1 MHLGMKS
8 RTLCAGLF
16 LWALGWSSASLAET
30 LPAKSLALLA
40 DRVASKD
47 QAASNAA
54 ILSLRQ
60 QGYAGIQAFL
70 NTYKDDLKS
79 ERSQPKL
86 KAALDSICQQKDC
99 DASGLYWYTDLKLA
113 EAAARASG
121 KPILSLRLLGNL
133 NEELSCANSRFFR
146 TVLYPNAEVSQLL
159 RDRFIL
165 HWQSVRPVPKVT
177 IDFGDGRKLERT
189 LTGNSIHY
197 ILDSNGRPVDA
208 LPGLYSP
215 RAFYRQLLVSE
226 KAVKQATSLASPPK
240 VVEFWR
246 QYHRDRL
253 AEIQTNWDKDLS
265 RLGQSSQ
272 PLPGIVA
279 STSLSQRETSLSQRE
294 VSLSQQA
301 PNAETA
307 GRIAIG
313 KAVVEMPILRRTA
326 VLPTNQIAT
335 KMDDPIW
342 ARLTPLYT
350 NDARLDANSQMV
362 IRRKLSPGQSYKAV
376 LQRFENAIAQDS
388 IRNEYLLYPQ
398 IQQWFIGWSNASD
411 LQALNERVYA
421 ELFLTPNSDP
431 WLGLLP
437 QDTYT
442 GIAP

>member
-16 LWALGWSSASLAET
+16 LLALGWSSASLAET
-30 LPAKSLALLA
+30 PPAKSLALQV

-47 QAASNAA
+47 RAVSNDA

-70 NTYKDDLKS
+70 DTYKDDLKS
-79 ERSQPKL
+79 ELSQPKL

-99 DASGLYWYTDLKLA
+99 DASRLYWYTDLKLA
-113 EAAARASG
+113 EAAARVSG

-133 NEELSCANSRFFR
+133 DEELSCANSRFFR
-146 TVLYPNAEVSQLL
+146 TVLYPNAEISQLL

-197 ILDSNGRPVDA
+197 ILDPNGRPVDA

-226 KAVKQATSLASPPK
+226 KAVKQATSLAGTLK
-240 VVEFWR
+240 AVEFWR

-253 AEIQTNWDKDLS
+253 AEIQTNWDNDLS
-265 RLGQSSQ
+265 RLGQSPQ
-272 PLPGIVA
+272 PLPGSIVDSA
-279 STSLSQRETSLSQRE
+279 SLR
-294 VSLSQQA
+294 QQA
-301 PNAETA
+301 PSAETA

-313 KAVVEMPILRRTA
+313 KAVVEMPILSRTT
-326 VLPTNQIAT
+326 VMPTNQIAT
-335 KMDDPIW
+335 KIDDPIW
-342 ARLTPLYT
+342 ARLAPLYT
-350 NDARLDANSQMV
+350 NDASLDANSQMV
-362 IRRKLSPGQSYKAV
+362 IRRKLSPGQNYKAV

-398 IQQWFIGWSNASD
+398 IQQWFISWSNASD